1 MWELIGGAFRGRCH
15 PALWAQGLTG
25 SRRESRT
32 LRTRKRTIVT
42 PPSQGGF
49 ARRHLLSLSSV
60 YKACFDLCAAQSVA
74 SVEGR
79 SHWGLSRFEKE
90 KKLFCHKFSR

>member
-1 MWELIGGAFRGRCH
+1 MSEVYVGELIGSAFRRRCH

-32 LRTRKRTIVT
+32 LRTGKRTIVA
-42 PPSQGGF
+42 PLSQGGF
-49 ARRHLLSLSSV
+49 ARRHLLPPSSV
-60 YKACFDLCAAQSVA
+60 YKARFDLCAAQSVA

-79 SHWGLSRFEKE
+79 YHWGVSRFEN
-90 KKLFCHKFSR
+90 